1 MRFLY
6 LILITLV
13 VTSCI
18 SDCVTCGGEITPK
31 GQRKIVRQAKRK
43 ERKLTRQ
50 QLKQKKKS
58 TKVWVEPLN

>member
-1 MRFLY
+1 MRILY
-6 LILITLV
+6 SILIAFI

-18 SDCVTCGGEITPK
+18 SDCVTCGGEPTPK

-50 QLKQKKKS
+50 QLKLKNKS
-58 TKVWVEPLN
+58 T